1 MYDVGNSIPKPLRNN
16 VAFLLRVASEEA
28 TEILDRELAAL
39 GIHSRHAA
47 ILVLAS
53 EHSLNQNAIAI
64 ATQTHPNAVIALI
77 DTLEEKELAVRE
89 QNPSN
94 RREYLVRV
102 TGQGRKLVR
111 QMEKAFV
118 ASAEKFAKNL
128 SEEEKAD
135 FNRLLLK
142 AIEGWEG

>member
-1 MYDVGNSIPKPLRNN
+1 MSDVGHSIPKPLRNN
-16 VAFLLRVASEEA
+16 VAFLLRVASEKA
-28 TEILDRELAAL
+28 TEILDRELTPL

-53 EHSLNQNAIAI
+53 EQSLNQSAIAV

-77 DTLEEKELAVRE
+77 DTLEEKNLAVRE

-102 TGQGRKLVR
+102 TGLGRKVVR
-111 QMEKAFV
+111 QIERAFV
-118 ASAEKFAKNL
+118 ASAEKFTENL
-128 SEEEKAD
+128 GEDEKAD
-135 FNRLLLK
+135 FTRLLLK
-142 AIEGWEG
+142 AIEGWGG

>member
-16 VAFLLRVASEEA
+16 VAFLLRVASEAA
-28 TEILDRELAAL
+28 TEILDRELAGL

-53 EHSLNQNAIAI
+53 EGSLNQNALAV

-77 DTLEEKELAVRE
+77 DTLEEKELAIRE

-102 TGQGRKLVR
+102 TAPGRKLVR
-111 QMEKAFV
+111 QMERAVV
-118 ASAEKFAKNL
+118 ASAEKFTKNL

-135 FNRLLLK
+135 FSRLLLK
-142 AIEGWEG
+142 AIEGWEA

>member
-1 MYDVGNSIPKPLRNN
+1 MYDVTFPIPKPLRNN
-16 VAFLLRVASEEA
+16 VAFLLRVASENA
-28 TEILDRELAAL
+28 TELLDRELAAL

-47 ILVLAS
+47 ILALAA
-53 EHSLNQNAIAI
+53 EQTVNQSAIAV

-77 DTLEEKELAVRE
+77 DALEQKNFAVRE

-102 TGQGRKLVR
+102 TDLGRKVVR
-111 QMEKAFV
+111 QMERAF
-118 ASAEKFAKNL
+118 AKSAEKFAENL
-128 SEEEKAD
+128 TAEEKAD
-135 FNRLLLK
+135 FSRLLLK

>member
-1 MYDVGNSIPKPLRNN
+1 MYEVTYSIPRPLRNN
-16 VAFLLRVASEEA
+16 VAFLLRVASEAA

-47 ILVLAS
+47 ILALAA
-53 EHSLNQNAIAI
+53 EHSLNQSAIAA

-102 TGQGRKLVR
+102 TGAGRKVVR
-111 QMEKAFV
+111 QMEKAMT
-118 ASAEKFAKNL
+118 ASAEKLTENL
-128 SEEEKAD
+128 SPEEKID
-135 FNRLLLK
+135 FSRLLLK

>member
-1 MYDVGNSIPKPLRNN
+1 MSDVGHSIPKPLRNN
-16 VAFLLRVASEEA
+16 VAFLLRVASEAA
-28 TEILDRELAAL
+28 TELLDRELAEF

-53 EHSLNQNAIAI
+53 EQSLNQNALAI
-64 ATQTHPNAVIALI
+64 ATQTHPNAVISLI

-89 QNPSN
+89 QNQSN

-102 TGQGRKLVR
+102 TGPGRKLVS

-118 ASAEKFAKNL
+118 ASAEKFTENL
-128 SEEEKAD
+128 NKQEKAD
-135 FNRLLLK
+135 FTRLLLK
-142 AIEGWEG
+142 VIEGWEG

>member
-1 MYDVGNSIPKPLRNN
+1 MYDVTSPIPKPLRNN
-16 VAFLLRVASEEA
+16 VAFLLRVASETA
-28 TEILDRELAAL
+28 TELLDRELSGL

-47 ILVLAS
+47 ILALAA
-53 EHSLNQNAIAI
+53 EQSLNQNAIAI

-102 TGQGRKLVR
+102 TGTGRKVVK
-111 QMEKAFV
+111 QMERAC
-118 ASAEKFAKNL
+118 ATSAEKFTDNL
-128 SEEEKAD
+128 NEEEKAD
-135 FNRLLLK
+135 FTRLLLK